1 MRDFSIDLIWTKI
14 QIAFTALGGWLGYF
28 LGGMDGLMIA
38 LIVLMTLDYI
48 SGVMCAI
55 IDKKL
60 SSAVGFKG
68 VCKKVFILMLVG
80 VAHIIDLHVVGT
92 GSALRGTVICFYMS
106 NEGLSLLENAAHV
119 GLPIPDKLKD
129 TLRISQPW
137 NEPDG
142 NLPQSALLLGF
153 SADAV
158 DQLPRVLPAVQDHP
172 LVYEK
177 SRPSG
182 ICVCGSLFRH
192 QTAFRSGISLFPQRC
207 SFGPVVWR
215 RSRRLLHHGHQ
226 NPCSWSGNE
235 YPNGCRSDTGYAH
248 RLSCFPRQ

>member
-38 LIVLMTLDYI
+38 LIVLMTLDYV

-68 VCKKVFILMLVG
+68 ICKKVFILMLVG

-92 GSALRGTVICFYMS
+92 GSALRGAVICFYMS

-129 TLRISQPW
+129 ILSQLHDKDRKE
-137 NEPDG
+137 EPTDEGDG
-142 NLPQSALLLGF
+142 
-153 SADAV
+153 
-158 DQLPRVLPAVQDHP
+158 
-172 LVYEK
+172 E
-177 SRPSG
+177 
-182 ICVCGSLFRH
+182 
-192 QTAFRSGISLFPQRC
+192 
-207 SFGPVVWR
+207 
-215 RSRRLLHHGHQ
+215 
-226 NPCSWSGNE
+226 
-235 YPNGCRSDTGYAH
+235 
-248 RLSCFPRQ
+248 